1 MWDSDS
7 SGWDWQRSNTWSW
20 SRPSQT
26 IWSWSG
32 APLGQVAHC
41 YLISIFGHFWII
53 TAAVLF
59 LISRAARMMLG
70 WLMMLE
76 FISWLEWMRICPH
89 LRLPVMLTAH
99 QEFSLAEISSCGMVG
114 GKTNKRPLFMSRDP
128 SLPIS
133 GHYGE
138 REEHAIS
145 WMGQN
150 REKNSRNFLYP
161 GMGVN

>member
-99 QEFSLAEISSCGMVG
+99 QEFSLAENLI
-114 GKTNKRPLFMSRDP
+114 LWD
-128 SLPIS
+128 
-133 GHYGE
+133 GE
-138 REEHAIS
+138 REDQWEASIQVTWSLSTNQRSLWWEGRTRNQLNGTKPWKEFPKLLIS
-145 WMGQN
+145 RDG
-150 REKNSRNFLYP
+150 
-161 GMGVN
+161 G